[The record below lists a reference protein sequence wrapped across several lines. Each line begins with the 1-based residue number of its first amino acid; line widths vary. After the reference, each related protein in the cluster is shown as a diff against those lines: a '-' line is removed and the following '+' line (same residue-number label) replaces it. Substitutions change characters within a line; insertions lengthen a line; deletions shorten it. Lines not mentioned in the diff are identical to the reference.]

1 MKNLFCFFGFHDWYI
16 IEDYLI
22 SVNGNNINLK
32 ECGRCYKWEL
42 D

>member
-1 MKNLFCFFGFHDWYI
+1 MKVLCWFGIHDWYI

-22 SVNGNNINLK
+22 SYFGTNINIK
-32 ECGRCYKWEL
+32 ECGRCRKWEL